1 MRSMVEG
8 GFHKGHPLGHA
19 PSVRPSACHLPLQGR
34 NGLGQRVSSSNVSVA
49 SIGKWS
55 DG

>member
-19 PSVRPSACHLPLQGR
+19 PSVRPSACHLPASGEDYFAHA
-34 NGLGQRVSSSNVSVA
+34 SSNVCA
-49 SIGKWS
+49 IA
-55 DG
+55 